1 MNEIKQNAKGNNNLQ
16 IITNNGKIIQ
26 TKQIKQVTEVLYDP
40 NQHITDAQALEIRNK
55 ITELVDMLAAT
66 GKNKGL
72 LFKQEYNI
80 FYKEFKIS
88 SYKLLP
94 KDKYEKALLWLSK
107 RSAYSG
113 KKVLRKGNPEEWRKK
128 QYAGINA
135 RANSLNIDIYSFATE
150 KLALKK
156 PLTSLKD
163 LSDTRLE
170 KLYKYIITLKP
181 NS

>member
-80 FYKEFKIS
+80 FYKEF
-88 SYKLLP
+88 
-94 KDKYEKALLWLSK
+94 
-107 RSAYSG
+107 
-113 KKVLRKGNPEEWRKK
+113 V
-128 QYAGINA
+128 
-135 RANSLNIDIYSFATE
+135 
-150 KLALKK
+150 
-156 PLTSLKD
+156 
-163 LSDTRLE
+163 
-170 KLYKYIITLKP
+170 YI
-181 NS
+181 